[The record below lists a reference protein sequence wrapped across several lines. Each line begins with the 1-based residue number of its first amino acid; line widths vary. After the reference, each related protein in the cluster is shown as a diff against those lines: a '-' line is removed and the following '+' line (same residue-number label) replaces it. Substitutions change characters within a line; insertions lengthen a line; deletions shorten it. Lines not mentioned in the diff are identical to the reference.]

1 MHKKYNKKN
10 LSIWSIN
17 QTAYF
22 CSLEGLG
29 YCLFC
34 IYPVF
39 LDWSYP
45 WNKNIRVA
53 QFTLL
58 FFKENRPSATFPGA
72 EDSYL
77 QGHHSR
83 VHSTAIDYWMLNTQ
97 KVSVKQC
104 DNKSTWDYFSGWK
117 DSFIMV
123 ADLLFFFPTFKT
135 NCDCS
140 PGDKIVVCLWSTC
153 TFRAGGHL
161 VNLQQD
167 LSGIVCL
174 HSRVMW
180 AAVLQPKKPIKDP
193 SQADVQ

>member
-123 ADLLFFFPTFKT
+123 ADLLFFFQLSKQTVT
-135 NCDCS
+135 ALLE
-140 PGDKIVVCLWSTC
+140 IRLWSVC
-153 TFRAGGHL
+153 EARAP
-161 VNLQQD
+161 
-167 LSGIVCL
+167 SGLEGTWLICNKICL
-174 HSRVMW
+174 
-180 AAVLQPKKPIKDP
+180 A
-193 SQADVQ
+193 